1 VRGVK
6 AHLEHA
12 LQPEGFYLRV
22 RLVVCRRYAT
32 PGGSRFRFSSGWPA
46 GNNSART
53 PLTYKEASRRG
64 KVIKNFRIHEGTFT
78 VLWTSKL
85 TEWHASDTSRRW
97 PCLVNVRC
105 VGKGRKERCT
115 PLTTTTV
122 AVLKAWLR
130 RVLQLARLLDLL
142 RSSFVLASSMVSLP
156 GLHNGLPQCC
166 PSLSGGGG
174 ETSQEK

>member
-1 VRGVK
+1 MRPCLRRLVHFFDRFEINPLLVAPDQNTWFG
-6 AHLEHA
+6 HRDHA
-12 LQPEGFYLRV
+12 LLLLAVQTGLR
-22 RLVVCRRYAT
+22 LSELTGLRRNDVA
-32 PGGSRFRFSSGWPA
+32 
-46 GNNSART
+46 
-53 PLTYKEASRRG
+53 L
-64 KVIKNFRIHEGTFT
+64 GTG
-78 VLWTSKL
+78 
-85 TEWHASDTSRRW
+85 AY
-97 PCLVNVRC
+97 VRC